1 MDITPLHLFENRYI
15 PWEYTWKRYISF
27 WYIFCWNI
35 FLRLYHFLIISFFGY
50 TFCLLYLFSNI
61 FLFGYNSLCLQKV
74 NVQIS
79 GNSAK
84 KRKVSKLIIT
94 SKHAQS
100 ARFSIP
106 ILHWFYIVFSK
117 IWAVCTPLLRR
128 LYTAFSAFTFGLIL
142 HCFYTAFINCKS
154 GVKVV

>member
-61 FLFGYNSLCLQKV
+61 FLFGYNSACLQKV

-106 ILHWFYIVFSK
+106 ILHCFYIAFRLLLVLSHSDWFYTAS
-117 IWAVCTPLLRR
+117 TPLLPR
-128 LYTAFSAFTFGLIL
+128 
-142 HCFYTAFINCKS
+142 FYKLQKGCKS
-154 GVKVV
+154 GVEAL

>member
-1 MDITPLHLFENRYI
+1 M
-15 PWEYTWKRYISF
+15 
-27 WYIFCWNI
+27 
-35 FLRLYHFLIISFFGY
+35 RLYHFLIISFFGY

-106 ILHWFYIVFSK
+106 ILHCFYIVFSK

-128 LYTAFSAFTFGLIL
+128 LYTAFSAFTFDTSLNI
-142 HCFYTAFINCKS
+142 CMIFIYPCKNRYKFYWIHP
-154 GVKVV
+154 